1 MATAAVAAAVAAAAA
16 MAATAVAAAPAVAA
30 ALVAAAAA
38 VATAVAAAAAGS
50 AAAPV
55 VASTAG
61 PGASEVLSVG
71 AAATTSLVPAFVAD
85 SGATSPIAQ
94 LSFTLD
100 SGASSCF
107 FRDCT
112 DLTPLYT
119 PVTVALAYPSVGSVV
134 AHSTTILPSPVAPS
148 GFLTCYYTPSFSR
161 NLVGV
166 SHLHDLGVI
175 TNSPLDEPVASCTV
189 GATGVPLASFHRSPR
204 VAYPASSLACAAV
217 HSLRRGSATL
227 HLDIWGPSPVRGPR
241 QECYFMIVVDDYSR
255 YTTVLPLRWKADVPT
270 VLEPWLLVRGD
281 AQAICGLR
289 LHVDRGAA
297 DYHVW
302 GSLAHVRAP
311 GTNTSS
317 PHTRACV
324 FLGFPLYTSGWQL
337 YDPVT
342 CQFFSSQDVT
352 FDDSPPPSCPAPSGV
367 SHVTLRSSPLQRP
380 VPIMS
385 GGAGGAAA
393 EGVCIGATGACGAGS
408 GGAGGVRVETTSEE
422 DTAVLTQRPR
432 PASPP
437 GFLSVPQFPPRSPL
451 RPVAA
456 EPGGVPV
463 EGTGVP
469 GGVVGGG
476 SGFGGPEA
484 RDTGITTPTP
494 CTQERVE
501 ELRPQQQVQLQP
513 YQERVEELRPQQQVQ
528 MQPQQERVEEES
540 RLQQQVQLQPPR
552 ERVEEEPHLEQ
563 EEQQQGQAPPQQT
576 SEEAEQQRLRD
587 LPDPTPARL

>member
-189 GATGVPLASFHRSPR
+189 GATGVPLAIHNH
-204 VAYPASSLACAAV
+204 SSHCSHTAPFQ
-217 HSLRRGSATL
+217 TL

-289 LHVDRGAA
+289 LHVDRGGSPGVAA

-494 CTQERVE
+494 CTVRFLTLVQCLDRLEKEEWERFE
-501 ELRPQQQVQLQP
+501 RAQQQQSQSK
-513 YQERVEELRPQQQVQ
+513 RR
-528 MQPQQERVEEES
+528 ERVEEES
-540 RLQQQVQLQPPR
+540 RPQKQVQL
-552 ERVEEEPHLEQ
+552 
-563 EEQQQGQAPPQQT
+563 
-576 SEEAEQQRLRD
+576 
-587 LPDPTPARL
+587 